1 MYLSYQE
8 CQTRCQN
15 LSSDTS
21 SATLTIFK
29 DLLNEALTKAYAV
42 LGSQYFYGTAT
53 ETTAADTSSYSLP
66 AQCEKL
72 HTLKVTISSV
82 DYVATEYPGDET
94 SWNSLT
100 GSATS
105 SSSDYPQYFFVKA
118 NTVEI
123 YPESATASYTITMRF
138 KKRVKE
144 LSADDFT
151 TESVKTAV
159 VGDATIVGNTGT
171 LWTAAM
177 AGRFLK
183 VTNDGLW
190 REIASV
196 TDATNLELIREWD
209 GTAITAGTSAY
220 TIGEMSLL
228 PYDLQNIPCDYTLF
242 RYYTMKE
249 NTGLANTYKASWGEG
264 LEQLRISAG
273 NDTTR
278 SEIGEDINILYSPDC
293 PQNLS

>member
-1 MYLSYQE
+1 MYLSFQE
-8 CQTRCQN
+8 LYTKAQN

-21 SATLTIFK
+21 SASLTIFK
-29 DLLNEALTKAYAV
+29 DLLNEGLTKAYAV

-53 ETTAADTSSYSLP
+53 ETTAVDTSSYSLP

-100 GSATS
+100 GSATA

-123 YPESATASYTITMRF
+123 YPQSATAAYTITMRF

-144 LSADDFT
+144 LTADDYT

-171 LWTAAM
+171 TWTTAM
-177 AGRFLK
+177 GGRFLK
-183 VTNDGLW
+183 VTADGLW

-196 TDATNLELIREWD
+196 TDATNLELSREWD

-220 TIGEMSLL
+220 TIGEMSQL
-228 PYDLQNIPCDYTLF
+228 PYDLQNIPCDYTLW
-242 RYYTMKE
+242 RYYLLKE
-249 NTGLANTYKASWGEG
+249 NTSLAQLYKLSWDEG
-264 LEQLRISAG
+264 LERLRISAG
-273 NDTTR
+273 NDTT
-278 SEIGEDINILYSPDC
+278 SGVIGEDINILYTPDW
-293 PQNLS
+293 QTGLT